1 VVGVTTAAS
10 AGNTSD
16 TVDGYAIPI
25 ADAIDIA
32 KKIESGEGGD
42 GIQIGRAAALGISVL
57 AADSGDVGGGYGV
70 TVNGLVEGGAASEL
84 GIKEGDTI
92 VGLDGQSVKSF
103 DALKEIL
110 AKHEPGDKVSL
121 SWLDSSGKK
130 TTKNITLGE
139 SSVN

>member
-1 VVGVTTAAS
+1 
-10 AGNTSD
+10 
-16 TVDGYAIPI
+16 
-25 ADAIDIA
+25 
-32 KKIESGEGGD
+32 
-42 GIQIGRAAALGISVL
+42 
-57 AADSGDVGGGYGV
+57 
-70 TVNGLVEGGAASEL
+70 
-84 GIKEGDTI
+84 
-92 VGLDGQSVKSF
+92 VKSF